1 MIIKNKPDQL
11 DKKLIAALTEDG
23 QISAG
28 KLADDLG
35 VTGPT
40 VRTRLRSLLDSGIC
54 RISALV
60 DPFRASGLTV
70 VLVGITLNS
79 HEQLGLKMDHIAE
92 LPDVSWAAVVTG
104 RYDIIAEVVL
114 SESMAE
120 LYRFMDED
128 LASVGG
134 IASSESF
141 VVMKAKRK
149 WLCLPRGIRQKY
161 IMENK

>member
-1 MIIKNKPDQL
+1 MSIKNKPDAL
-11 DKKLIAALTEDG
+11 DKRLIAALTEDG

-28 KLADDLG
+28 KLAEDMG

-40 VRTRLRSLLDSGIC
+40 VRSRLRSLLESGIC

-60 DPFRASGLTV
+60 DPFMASGLTV
-70 VLVGITLNS
+70 ALVGITLNS
-79 HEQLGLKMDHIAE
+79 HEQLGLKMDRIAE

-114 SESMAE
+114 TESMAD
-120 LYRFMDED
+120 LFRFMDED

-161 IMENK
+161 VIEDK